1 MKKSI
6 VIAGLSALILLG
18 CATTY
23 SRVEL
28 EKMAKDAV
36 NRSFV
41 ERGIAKKE
49 RINQDAIN
57 DACSRAEYS
66 NAALSGE
73 MV

>member
-6 VIAGLSALILLG
+6 VIAGLSALILVG

-23 SRVEL
+23 SSIEL

-36 NRSFV
+36 SRSFL

-66 NAALSGE
+66 NSP
-73 MV
+73 